1 MLRNTDS
8 QVECHIS
15 FRRVVLKRNSEPR
28 FSFYYSICR
37 SYPYRK
43 YCNDEK
49 KKYAKT
55 FESQKK
61 NRILKRFLVSQTYI
75 SKNIFSMRGIT
86 IILLSTD
93 GDNIRE
99 IKMSRMI
106 KKDKKTTKQ
115 KAKNT
120 KALNRYKKTVRAFEF
135 QTRIL

>member
-93 GDNIRE
+93 GDDIRE

-106 KKDKKTTKQ
+106 KKGQENYQTKSE
-115 KAKNT
+115 KHKGI
-120 KALNRYKKTVRAFEF
+120 K
-135 QTRIL
+135 